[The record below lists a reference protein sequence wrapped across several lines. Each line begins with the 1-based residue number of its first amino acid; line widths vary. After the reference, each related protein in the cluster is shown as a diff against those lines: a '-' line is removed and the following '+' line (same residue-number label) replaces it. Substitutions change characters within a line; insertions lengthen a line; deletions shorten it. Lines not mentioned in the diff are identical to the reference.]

1 VLDRRTAATGSARWE
16 KTSRARR
23 AKLVMSDENGT
34 VSLGATP
41 SRRTGMAENQPA
53 TMSTEQAPPGVD
65 PTVPSVAR
73 ILDYLLGGTANFASD
88 RAVAERAFAAWPG
101 EVGGVDG
108 VRVDIRAARDS
119 LGRIVGHLAG
129 ECGIR
134 QFLDFASGLPTMGNT
149 HEAARAVAA
158 GCRVVYVDNDPR
170 VVTHA
175 QHLLASEPAGETV
188 FLQGDFRDP
197 QDVLRRAGE
206 TLDLTQPVAIV
217 LYGMLHFLED
227 ADGPDRI
234 LAEYLAAV
242 PSGSYVA
249 VSHFAKD
256 DEDTAMNATLDA
268 MDKQMGE
275 AVVRR
280 TRAEVEKFFD
290 GMDLVAPGVVETD
303 RWRPTDAGG
312 PRPLPMWVAVARK
325 R

>member
-1 VLDRRTAATGSARWE
+1 MTENTPTTAG
-16 KTSRARR
+16 
-23 AKLVMSDENGT
+23 
-34 VSLGATP
+34 P
-41 SRRTGMAENQPA
+41 
-53 TMSTEQAPPGVD
+53 EQAPAGVD
-65 PTVPSVAR
+65 PAIPHVPR
-73 ILDYLLGGTANFASD
+73 ILDYLLGGTANFAID
-88 RAVAERAFAAWPG
+88 RAVAEQAFAAWPG

-108 VRVDIRAARDS
+108 VRVDIHEARDS
-119 LGRIVGHLAG
+119 LRRIVGHLAG

-134 QFLDFASGLPTMGNT
+134 QFLDIATGLPTMNNT
-149 HEAARAVAA
+149 HESARAVAD

-170 VVTHA
+170 VAVHA
-175 QHLLASEPAGETV
+175 QHLLASEKDGETV
-188 FLQGDFRDP
+188 FLDGDFRKP
-197 QDVLRRAGE
+197 QDVLNRAAE
-206 TLDLTQPVAIV
+206 TLDLTQPVAFV

-227 ADGPDRI
+227 ADGPHEI
-234 LAEYLAAV
+234 LAELLDAV

-290 GMDLVAPGVVETD
+290 GMDIVDPGVVGTHE
-303 RWRPTDAGG
+303 WRPVASG
-312 PRPLPMWVAVARK
+312 PKPLPMWVGVARK